1 MVSSSTILKAL
12 PKFENKYFCLAE
24 TQSVG
29 DIMAGIKT
37 AHLEFAPDYDL
48 IAGYF
53 VRPTIEKTAKAIFDF
68 LKYNTIYQMESDRKQ
83 TVKSPGAILET
94 GKIDCKHL
102 SLFAGGVLDA
112 INRSGQMKI
121 PFAYRFVSDNI
132 LSTEPSH
139 VFIVINPGT
148 DNEIFIDPIPQV
160 QNFNDRITYYYS
172 TDKKYKAMLYKVSG
186 LDPASLASE
195 ATDIGIKNLVSLVT
209 SLFAKKANPNDWQ
222 GWDAQD
228 SAAGYP
234 VGTQPANW
242 ILNDGD
248 SAENEAL
255 NVVRYIQAK
264 GAANVLRFNPIL
276 NKTVTI
282 EDLAKKLNR
291 TGFATEAAA
300 IRESFKPASP
310 LDFILPGSGAA
321 ATTKQAGTNIWLTLA
336 IAAGAVYLIA
346 KK

>member
-1 MVSSSTILKAL
+1 MVSSQTILKAL

-24 TQSVG
+24 TQSVN

-37 AHLEFAPDYDL
+37 AHLEFAPDYDS
-48 IAGYF
+48 IAGF
-53 VRPTIEKTAKAIFDF
+53 FIRPTAEKTAKAIFDF
-68 LKYNTIYQMESDRKQ
+68 LKFNTIYQMESDKKQ

-94 GKIDCKHL
+94 GKIDCKHF
-102 SLFAGGVLDA
+102 SLFAAGVLDA
-112 INRSGQMKI
+112 INRTGKLKI
-121 PFAYRFVSDNI
+121 PYAYRFVSDNI
-132 LSTEPSH
+132 LTPEPGH
-139 VFIVINPGT
+139 VFVVINPGT

-160 QNFNDRITYYYS
+160 ENFNDRITYYYS
-172 TDKKYKAMLYKVSG
+172 TDKKIKSMLYKVSG
-186 LDPASLASE
+186 IDPVSVAKD
-195 ATDIGIKNLVSLVT
+195 ATDIGLKQLVTLVS
-209 SLFAKKANPNDWQ
+209 SLFAKKGNPNDWQ

-228 SAAGYP
+228 QAAGYP
-234 VGTQPANW
+234 VGTQTANW

-264 GAANVLRFNPIL
+264 GAENVLRFNPIL

-291 TGFATEAAA
+291 TGYAAEAAA
-300 IRESFKPASP
+300 IRESFKPSNP
-310 LDFILPGSGAA
+310 ITNIFTPSTG
-321 ATTKQAGTNIWLTLA
+321 TTQQAGLNMWVTLA
-336 IAAGAVYLIA
+336 IAGAAVYFIA